1 MTDGNALNILKDLA
15 IQAGQAIMGIYATD
29 FAIASKE
36 DNSPVTLADQT
47 ANDMI
52 VKGLQKNFLGCAILS
67 EEEKDDQTRLMNDY
81 CFLVD
86 PLDGTKEF
94 VERNDQFSVNIALT
108 YKNRPVWGVIYAPV
122 AQQLYYAAHGDG
134 AYLKDLTT
142 GAVKKLSVTDK
153 LKELIWVGSKF
164 HTSAK
169 EEELIAQHRALISE
183 VILAGS
189 SLKGCMV
196 AEGKA
201 DVYYRFGATA
211 EWDTAAMQCIVEAAG
226 GICRQID
233 GSEMLYN
240 RKHHLQEKGFYM
252 VNRKENIWV

>member
-1 MTDGNALNILKDLA
+1 MTDGIVLNILKNLA
-15 IQAGQAIMGIYATD
+15 TQAGQAIMGIYATD
-29 FAIASKE
+29 FAVKSKE
-36 DNSPVTLADQT
+36 DNSPVTIADQT

-52 VKGLQKNFLGCAILS
+52 IQGLKKYFPEYAILS
-67 EEEKDDQTRLMNDY
+67 EEAKDDLTRLMNDY

-94 VERNDQFSVNIALT
+94 VERNGQFTVSIALT
-108 YKNRPVWGVIYAPV
+108 YKNRAVLGVIYAPV
-122 AQQLYYAAHGDG
+122 TQQLYYAAKGDG
-134 AYLKDLTT
+134 AYLKDLAT
-142 GAVKKLSVTDK
+142 GAVKKLSVTNK
-153 LKELIWVGSKF
+153 LNELIWVGSKS
-164 HTSAK
+164 HSSAN
-169 EEELIAQHRALISE
+169 EEELIAQHRSLISK
-183 VILAGS
+183 VIQVGS

-226 GICRQID
+226 GICRQMD

-240 RKHHLQEKGFYM
+240 RKHQLQEKGFYM